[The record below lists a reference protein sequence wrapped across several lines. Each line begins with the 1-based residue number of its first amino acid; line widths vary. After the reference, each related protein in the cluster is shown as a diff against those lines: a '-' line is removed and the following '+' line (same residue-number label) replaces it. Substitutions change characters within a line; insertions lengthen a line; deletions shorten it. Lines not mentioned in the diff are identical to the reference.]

1 MYIKLL
7 TSYIF
12 VSCYKVLVVVEQGES
27 LVKAL
32 EEAVPE
38 DVRGKLT
45 ASVTEIYIPNEKL

>member
-1 MYIKLL
+1 MYVKLL
-7 TSYIF
+7 TSYIS
-12 VSCYKVLVVVEQGES
+12 VSCYKVLVVVEQGETF
-27 LVKAL
+27 VRAL

>member
-7 TSYIF
+7 TSYIS
-12 VSCYKVLVVVEQGES
+12 VSCYKVLVVVEQGET
-27 LVKAL
+27 LVRAL